1 MIHMNQLRED
11 DVNVRDVRLHYID
24 WGGQGAPIV
33 LLHATGLLGRIY
45 RPIAAALTAVGHVFS
60 YDQRG
65 HGDSGRANP
74 EKYDWAMTAR
84 DLEDFIRALG
94 LEGTRAFGHSAG
106 ATAIGAVATQHPGLI
121 SRAVL
126 TEPVLF
132 ESPESPEFGW
142 RNPLLD
148 RTLKRKRV
156 FDSVES
162 MFANFERKPPYD
174 TWRKDILH
182 DYCEYGTRLDAHG
195 KRELKCP
202 PQIEAELYA
211 SSHEFDGLGLLLR
224 CEIPLLVMFGQRPG
238 ESPGGSFA
246 ARLAS
251 ELKDARV
258 INFPDAG
265 HFLPMEKPEE
275 VGRLAADFLRRS

>member
-1 MIHMNQLRED
+1 MMRMNQLREG

-24 WGGQGAPIV
+24 WGGDGAPIV

-45 RPIAAALTAVGHVFS
+45 RPIAQALTAVGHVFS

-65 HGDSGRANP
+65 HGDSGVANP
-74 EKYDWAMTAR
+74 PKYDWALTAR
-84 DLEDFIRALG
+84 DLEEFIRAMG
-94 LEGTRAFGHSAG
+94 LDGTRAFGHSAG
-106 ATAIGAVATQHPGLI
+106 ATAIGAFASTHPELI

-142 RNPLLD
+142 RAPLLD

-156 FDSVES
+156 FDSVEA

-174 TWRKDILH
+174 AWRTDILH
-182 DYCEYGTRLDAHG
+182 DYCEYGTRLNADG
-195 KRELKCP
+195 KRELKCS
-202 PQIEAELYA
+202 PQIEAELYGTA
-211 SSHEFDGLGLLLR
+211 HEFDGLGLLLR

-238 ESPGGSFA
+238 ESPGAPLAPRLESQMKNARFA
-246 ARLAS
+246 
-251 ELKDARV
+251 
-258 INFPDAG
+258 NFPDAG

-275 VGRLAADFLRRS
+275 VGRQAADFLRQG